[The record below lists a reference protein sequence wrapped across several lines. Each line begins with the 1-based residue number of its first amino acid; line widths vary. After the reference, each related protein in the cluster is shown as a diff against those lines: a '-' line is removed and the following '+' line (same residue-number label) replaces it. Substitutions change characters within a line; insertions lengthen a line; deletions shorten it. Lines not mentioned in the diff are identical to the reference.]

1 MKYLIGFLAFWYNFI
16 IGDDWTI
23 AVGVVLALA
32 LGAWLAR
39 SHVSAWLWL
48 PIAVGVVLVLS
59 LWRAVKAP
67 DARM

>member
-1 MKYLIGFLAFWYNFI
+1 MKYLTGFFAFWYNFI
-16 IGDDWTI
+16 VGDDWTV

-39 SHVSAWLWL
+39 SHVGGWLWL
-48 PIAVGVVLVLS
+48 PLAVGLVLVLS
-59 LWRAVKAP
+59 LWRAIKAP